1 MNYVATIGLEVHVQ
15 LKTCSKMFCASAVKF
30 GAEPNTNTCPICLG
44 LPGALPV
51 MNHEALRLTVLTGL
65 MLGCDIAPVSKFD
78 RKNYFYPDMPKNYQ
92 ISQYDMPLC
101 TNGSVPL
108 HDLAYPKDAQ
118 KTITTPD
125 REVHLVRIHL
135 EEDVAKSFH
144 FENAT
149 GIDFNRAGTPLME
162 IVTQPEIYSPEE
174 AFAFLTALKQILIYG
189 DVSDADMEKG
199 QLRCDCNVSV
209 RPEEQT
215 ELGAKIEIKN
225 MNSISGV
232 RRALAYE
239 IQRQI
244 GLLKSSE
251 RLEQETRGW
260 DDTAGET
267 FLMRT
272 KEFAHD
278 YRYFPDPDLVPVKTD
293 VLLADVRQRVPE
305 LPKAKRARF
314 VQQYHVSPYDAGVL
328 ANDLDLARYFEVA
341 AKGAQ
346 KPKNVA
352 NWILN
357 DLQNALTAAGKT
369 VHDCPIPPET
379 IDELVNLIDSGKIS
393 GKQGKEVFAE
403 MFATGKRAAAIVK
416 EKGIEQ
422 LSDSSA
428 IEALCDEVIQA
439 NPKPVA
445 DFKAGNV
452 ASLNFLKGQVIK
464 LSKGKANPQL
474 VGEILE
480 RKLKV
485 STGVL
490 SGAPSLGPL
499 AVQINQSARWRHEFR
514 EIFAVASRMVK
525 RVQTRIHCRLGQR
538 DATRARFV
546 CENDFI
552 PLDRGNLIIETRY
565 RPATEKCTCGFWR
578 IEDRRLDFVLSRDA
592 TH

>member
-1 MNYVATIGLEVHVQ
+1 MNYLATIGLEVHVQ
-15 LKTCSKMFCASAVKF
+15 LKTRSKMFCASPVEF
-30 GAEPNTNTCPICLG
+30 GGEPNTHTCPICLG

-65 MLGCDIAPVSKFD
+65 LLGCDIAPICKFD

-101 TNGSVPL
+101 TNGSVAL

-118 KTITTPD
+118 KNIAAPEK
-125 REVHLVRIHL
+125 EVHLVRIHL

-144 FENAT
+144 FENST

-162 IVTQPEIYSPEE
+162 IVTQPELNSPEE
-174 AFAFLTALKQILIYG
+174 AFAFITSLKQILIYG
-189 DVSDADMEKG
+189 AVSDADMEKG

-209 RPEEQT
+209 RSEKQT

-225 MNSISGV
+225 LNSISGV

-244 GLLKSSE
+244 STLE
-251 RLEQETRGW
+251 RGEPLEQETRGW
-260 DDTAGET
+260 DATTGET

-293 VLLADVRQRVPE
+293 LLLADVRERVPE

-314 VQQYHVSPYDAGVL
+314 VEQYQVSPYDAGVL
-328 ANDLDLARYFEVA
+328 ANDLDLAGYFETA
-341 AKGAQ
+341 AKAAK
-346 KPKNVA
+346 KPKSIA

-357 DLQNALTAAGKT
+357 DLQNALSAAGKT
-369 VHDCPIPPET
+369 IHDCPIPPEAL
-379 IDELVNLIDSGKIS
+379 DELVNLIDGGKIS

-403 MFATGKRAAAIVK
+403 MFASGKRAAAIVK

-428 IEALCDEVIQA
+428 IEALCDEVIAA

-452 ASLNFLKGQVIK
+452 ASLNFLKGQVMK
-464 LSKGKANPQL
+464 LSNGKANPQL
-474 VGEILE
+474 AGEILE
-480 RKLKV
+480 RKLK
-485 STGVL
+485 
-490 SGAPSLGPL
+490 A
-499 AVQINQSARWRHEFR
+499 
-514 EIFAVASRMVK
+514 
-525 RVQTRIHCRLGQR
+525 
-538 DATRARFV
+538 
-546 CENDFI
+546 
-552 PLDRGNLIIETRY
+552 
-565 RPATEKCTCGFWR
+565 
-578 IEDRRLDFVLSRDA
+578 
-592 TH
+592 

>member
-1 MNYVATIGLEVHVQ
+1 MNYITTIGLEVHIQ
-15 LKTCSKMFCASAVKF
+15 LKTRSKMFCACPVEF
-30 GAEPNTNTCPICLG
+30 GAGPNTHTCPVCLG

-51 MNHEALRLTVLTGL
+51 MNHEALRMTALTGL
-65 MLGCDIAPVSKFD
+65 MLGCDMAPICKFD

-101 TNGSVPL
+101 SNGAVPL

-118 KTITTPD
+118 KNIATPD
-125 REVHLVRIHL
+125 KEVHLVRIHL

-144 FENAT
+144 FEAST

-162 IVTQPEIYSPEE
+162 IVTQPEINSPEE
-174 AFAFLTALKQILIYG
+174 AFAFLTSLKQILIYG
-189 DVSDADMEKG
+189 AVSDADMEKG

-209 RPEEQT
+209 RPEKQS

-239 IQRQI
+239 IRRQI
-244 GLLKSSE
+244 SVLDSGE
-251 RLEQETRGW
+251 QLEQETRGW

-293 VLLADVRQRVPE
+293 VLVADVRERVPE

-314 VQQYHVSPYDAGVL
+314 VEQYQVSSYDAAVL
-328 ANDLDLARYFEVA
+328 ANDLALAKYFEMA
-341 AKGAQ
+341 AKGAK
-346 KPKNVA
+346 KPKNIA

-357 DLQNALTAAGKT
+357 DLQNALSAAGKT
-369 VHDCPIPPET
+369 IHDCPIPPEAL
-379 IDELVNLIDSGKIS
+379 DELVNLIDSGKIS

-403 MFATGKRAAAIVK
+403 MFATGKSAAAIVK

-422 LSDSSA
+422 LSDLSA
-428 IEALCDEVIQA
+428 IEAFCDEVIAA

-445 DFKAGNV
+445 EFKAGNLP
-452 ASLNFLKGQVIK
+452 SLNFLKGRVMK
-464 LSKGKANPQL
+464 LSNGKANPQL
-474 VGEILE
+474 AGEILE
-480 RKLKV
+480 NKLK
-485 STGVL
+485 G
-490 SGAPSLGPL
+490 
-499 AVQINQSARWRHEFR
+499 
-514 EIFAVASRMVK
+514 
-525 RVQTRIHCRLGQR
+525 
-538 DATRARFV
+538 
-546 CENDFI
+546 
-552 PLDRGNLIIETRY
+552 
-565 RPATEKCTCGFWR
+565 
-578 IEDRRLDFVLSRDA
+578 
-592 TH
+592 